1 MKQIVCEMCGG
12 KDLVKQDGMFICQ
25 SCGTKYSVEEAKKM
39 MVEVDNSAKL
49 ANALE
54 KARRAMENKNYG
66 PAQEYYE
73 IILKEEPD
81 NWEAAFYSAYS
92 QWKPGGIRKTFG
104 RDFIKTVLK
113 NIKILDDIA
122 QQNKAIEQI
131 KTDLFAFISEEYKS
145 GIDAY
150 NSLKPT
156 FEGYDK
162 SFLGSIF
169 SSEKDDVLKD
179 KIIKKITYTNYTR
192 ISALKYSDELI
203 FFGNE
208 LVSEFGKNEFTNSI
222 NIQCYETVLNT
233 LEKLYN
239 ETFTVPTVLVKDLC
253 IYNEYDVW
261 ELPNESTF
269 LSTESTFLS
278 ALQRYADE
286 LEKIK
291 PPSEVPKTTAEQ
303 SPLFANIKLEK
314 SRDFSFLIKPLIH
327 NTGCGCFPVGCFS
340 FVTTPIFIIGIV
352 VIIIIGAI
360 IPKESQTQNVYKK
373 SEEQINYEARATA
386 NLLYGD
392 LKDANTIN
400 SKECT
405 SGKPIQLQGSIK
417 DVNTSYVDIN
427 PNIRAFF
434 VCDEVSCNQTKGKN
448 LKSGGQI
455 KIAGECQGQKG
466 NKIIIENAVIVN

>member
-1 MKQIVCEMCGG
+1 MKQIVCETCGG

-25 SCGTKYSVEEAKKM
+25 SCGSKYSVEEAKKM

-49 ANALE
+49 TNALE

-81 NWEAAFYSAYS
+81 NWEAFFYSVYS
-92 QWKPGGIRKTFG
+92 KKMQKITSYEFF
-104 RDFIKTVLK
+104 DALIDNDSIKTILK

-122 QQNKAIEQI
+122 QQNKAIEQV
-131 KTDLFAFISEEYKS
+131 KTDLFTWTSEVYKIVL
-145 GIDAY
+145 IDRY
-150 NSLKPT
+150 NSLKST

-162 SFLGSIF
+162 SLLGSIF
-169 SSEKDDVLKD
+169 SSEKDDVLED
-179 KIIKKITYTNYTR
+179 KVISKITYTNLTR
-192 ISALKYSDELI
+192 DNALIYFGQLI

-222 NIQCYETVLNT
+222 NIQCYEIALNT
-233 LEKLYN
+233 LKKLYN
-239 ETFTVPTVLVKDLC
+239 ETFTVPAFFIKGC
-253 IYNEYDVW
+253 GEYK
-261 ELPNESTF
+261 PGESKF
-269 LSTESTFLS
+269 LST
-278 ALQRYADE
+278 LQRYTDE
-286 LEKIK
+286 LENIK

-303 SPLFANIKLEK
+303 SPLFANIKPEK
-314 SRDFSFLIKPLIH
+314 SRDFSFLIKPLISD
-327 NTGCGCFPVGCFS
+327 TGCGCFPAGCFS

-352 VIIIIGAI
+352 VITIIGVI
-360 IPKESQTQNVYKK
+360 VPEESQTQNVYKK
-373 SEEQINYEARATA
+373 NEEQINYEARATA

-405 SGKPIQLQGSIK
+405 SGKPIQLRGSIK

-434 VCDEVSCNQTKGKN
+434 VCDAVSCNETKGKN
-448 LKSGGQI
+448 LRSGGQI